1 MKLFKADA
9 LVAAYYAAGLIIS
22 FKILISPYNAS
33 GLGLTS
39 NVLFWSLH
47 ATYLIILLTDANQ
60 IKKFELILF
69 ISSIGLALLTLG
81 SFYEVRGDFFE
92 YFGSDSV
99 DYFEFAQESASNNLG
114 FWTNFNNS
122 RYVIDDLAMLFIAYS
137 CALLGE
143 SSLIQKALNLIA
155 LGVCYLLSRKVF
167 LTDFPKY
174 GIKAALLF
182 INSGVVVYYA
192 AASLKEIYFLLL
204 VLLVMSCSKYLS
216 RLALIFA
223 FSFFRLPTA
232 LIYLQSL
239 IIRRVGSIPLIFA
252 LILFLF
258 VGLEALEVMGFPTKY
273 YVLKELTLPD
283 LNIYLLKLVMLYSG
297 AAGVFPTLAP
307 LEDTLPNFVYSNS
320 SLLTA
325 ILMPTIL
332 IRLSFAEK
340 TPKMALYFTVLL
352 LTIFSLAFIDRSL
365 KIRYFIPVFPIFFYM
380 LAHYFEAGYHRS
392 ALNIVL
398 MSASFI
404 AILGW
409 SMIIQ

>member
-1 MKLFKADA
+1 MRLFKADA

-22 FKILISPYNAS
+22 FNILVYPYNAGS
-33 GLGLTS
+33 LGLTS

-47 ATYLIILLTDANQ
+47 TIYLIILLTNASQ
-60 IKKFELILF
+60 IKKYEIIFL
-69 ISSIGLALLTLG
+69 ISSISLTLLTLG
-81 SFYEVRGDFFE
+81 SFYEVRGDYFE

-99 DYFEFAQESASNNLG
+99 DYFAFAQESANNNLG
-114 FWTNFNNS
+114 FWANFNKS
-122 RYVIDDLAMLFIAYS
+122 RYVFDDLAMLFIAYG

-143 SSLIQKALNLIA
+143 SSLIQKALNLIT

-167 LTDFPKY
+167 LADFPKY
-174 GIKAALLF
+174 GIKTALLF

-204 VLLVMSCSKYLS
+204 VLFVMSCSKYFS
-216 RLALIFA
+216 RLALISA

-232 LIYLQSL
+232 LIYLLSL
-239 IIRRVGSIPLIFA
+239 LFRRVGSIPLIFA
-252 LILFLF
+252 LIVFLF
-258 VGLEALEVMGFPTKY
+258 VGLESLALMGFPTKY
-273 YVLKELTLPD
+273 YVLKELDLPD

-307 LEDTLPNFVYSNS
+307 LEDALPNFVYSNS

-332 IRLSFAEK
+332 IRLTFSDK
-340 TPKMALYFTVLL
+340 TPKMTLYFSVFM

-380 LAHYFEAGYHRS
+380 VAHYFEAGYHRS
-392 ALNIVL
+392 MFNVFL
-398 MSASFI
+398 MSISLI
-404 AILGW
+404 AIIGW
-409 SMIIQ
+409 SMVIQ